1 MHLDDVVSTDQFIQI
16 ERQLSIIK
24 CLRQIGLEIISF
36 LASLEDFQKKLW
48 LKKKFVVSAE
58 YCITLDRVDKSLYPE
73 IAENTAQWQ
82 QWEDLGFKGTDAGW
96 GTIDYLKQ
104 SSLDGGYV
112 II

>member
-48 LKKKFVVSAE
+48 
-58 YCITLDRVDKSLYPE
+58 RKSL
-73 IAENTAQWQ
+73 
-82 QWEDLGFKGTDAGW
+82 
-96 GTIDYLKQ
+96 
-104 SSLDGGYV
+104 S
-112 II
+112 